1 MLSQIS
7 RQQQGCQKEPRFCFV
22 MNVLFEQARDAMR
35 SSLPLPFR
43 DGSFMRALKNDQTT
57 KKCLQ
62 QLLTVLQVPV
72 TEPAQ

>member
-1 MLSQIS
+1 
-7 RQQQGCQKEPRFCFV
+7 
-22 MNVLFEQARDAMR
+22 MR

-62 QLLTVLQVPV
+62 QLLTVLQVPITDPTV
-72 TEPAQ
+72 